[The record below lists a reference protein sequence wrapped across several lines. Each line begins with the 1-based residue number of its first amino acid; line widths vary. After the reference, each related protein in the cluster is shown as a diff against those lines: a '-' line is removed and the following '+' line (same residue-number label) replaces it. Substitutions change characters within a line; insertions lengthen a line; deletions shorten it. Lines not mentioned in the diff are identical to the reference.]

1 LKMAGYDVSSLSQ
14 AEFHIT
20 PLPGLLLG
28 LTAQH
33 TIWVDQNAQGYGW
46 YTDVSTASTAAF
58 ARGTGVHEVQAA
70 PGSPAYGRVDL
81 LTVVTHE
88 LGHVLGFAS
97 VDQGTLDHD
106 WMTATLG
113 TGVRRYAEAPTV
125 FAVPQSPRGEIAAS
139 GGALP
144 AFAVAALPPSGPD
157 SQANVI
163 ARPQGAESA
172 GVKTRASLRALSA
185 VFSGLAGITMPS
197 SVPAALLQER

>member
-1 LKMAGYDVSSLSQ
+1 GGDAGKSDPDAPRLTLAQLQPAIAQAVAGLATAGFDVSGLGQ
-14 AEFHIT
+14 VQFQLGD
-20 PLPGLLLG
+20 LPGSLLG
-28 LTAQH
+28 WTAQQ
-33 TIWVDQNAQGYGW
+33 TVWIDPSAQGHGW
-46 YTDVSTASTAAF
+46 YTDVSPSSAAAF
-58 ARGTGVHEVQAA
+58 TPVSGTNEVQAA

-125 FAVPQSPRGEIAAS
+125 FAGPQSPRGEIAAS

-172 GVKTRASLRALSA
+172 GVKTR
-185 VFSGLAGITMPS
+185 
-197 SVPAALLQER
+197 